1 MLSMKYDKALEYIV
15 ECNKLGSRPG
25 LDSIREL
32 CKRLGNPQD
41 DLKFIHVAGTN
52 GKGSIL
58 AYISTTLSLAG
69 LKVGRYISPTIVDY
83 RERFQI
89 NGKMISKAKCG
100 EYIEVVKEACDEMVK
115 DSLPHPTAFEME
127 TALAFLYFKDNNCD
141 IVLLE
146 TGMGGRL
153 DATNIVKTTVM
164 EVFAHIDYDHMQF
177 LGETLK
183 EIATEK
189 AGIIKDNTLVVS
201 GPQSK
206 EALEVLEDSCKKKNS
221 EFIYLDRQEVDSFSY
236 KTSLQGSVQK
246 DNGAVAAKALRT
258 LADMPDIWQG
268 KKPVISEDLIK
279 KGLKET
285 VWPAR
290 FQTVRKKPLFIIDGA
305 HNVDA
310 AKRLR
315 ETVNELYG
323 PARKIYI
330 VGMFRDKEVDE
341 VIKIMVPDGDMV
353 LTVATPGNPRALESV
368 RLAEIVAKYNP
379 RVTSLD
385 SVEEAVE
392 MSTLLSDKD
401 TVTIAFGSLAY
412 LGRIIDIMDG
422 KGPHGI

>member
-1 MLSMKYDKALEYIV
+1 MFRVRNFGPIENVEVDFGDLTIIV
-15 ECNKLGSRPG
+15 G
-25 LDSIREL
+25 
-32 CKRLGNPQD
+32 PQ
-41 DLKFIHVAGTN
+41 AN
-52 GKGSIL
+52 GKSLFLELFKLVQDKKHIL
-58 AYISTTLSLAG
+58 TTLKKYNYIFNKSNPTHMIEDYFGEG
-69 LKVGRYISPTIVDY
+69 LG
-83 RERFQI
+83 
-89 NGKMISKAKCG
+89 
-100 EYIEVVKEACDEMVK
+100 
-115 DSLPHPTAFEME
+115 
-127 TALAFLYFKDNNCD
+127 
-141 IVLLE
+141 
-146 TGMGGRL
+146 
-153 DATNIVKTTVM
+153 
-164 EVFAHIDYDHMQF
+164 
-177 LGETLK
+177 
-183 EIATEK
+183 
-189 AGIIKDNTLVVS
+189 GIIKDNTLVVS

-268 KKPVISEDLIK
+268 KNPVISEDLIK

-315 ETVNELYG
+315 ETVDLLYKDK
-323 PARKIYI
+323 RKIYI

-422 KGPHGI
+422 K